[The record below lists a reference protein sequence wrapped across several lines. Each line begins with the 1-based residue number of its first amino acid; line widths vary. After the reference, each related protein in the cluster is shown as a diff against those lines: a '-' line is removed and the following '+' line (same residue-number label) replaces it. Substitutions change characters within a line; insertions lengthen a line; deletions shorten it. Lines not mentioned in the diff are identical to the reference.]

1 MDRLSR
7 VTGKRTGL
15 LVGLALMAIALA
27 MVVFTTG
34 CEPIVANPKVDII
47 SPGDGA
53 TVVDTVTIEANASHG
68 SGVSVVEYSTE
79 EDGVLVLGGY
89 VAMELVSGDAYDGVW
104 RGYWDTTAVED
115 GFYKITVRAAH
126 SVWKGYDSVIVVVD
140 NVPPEPGSGGVY
152 LRAEVRHPVVW
163 P

>member
-27 MVVFTTG
+27 MVVFTMS
-34 CEPIVANPKVDII
+34 CVPIVRNPKVDII
-47 SPGDGA
+47 SPGDCT
-53 TVVDTVTIEANASHG
+53 TVTDTVTIEANASHG
-68 SGVSVVEYSTE
+68 SGISVVEYSTE
-79 EDGVLVLGGY
+79 EAVGYLVIGGY
-89 VAMELVSGDAYDGVW
+89 VAMELVSGDVYDGVW

-115 GFYKITVRAAH
+115 GFYKITVRAIY
-126 SVWKGYDSVIVVVD
+126 SVWKGYDSVMVVVD

-152 LRAEVRHPVVW
+152 LRAEVRHPCY